1 MFIREKKS
9 GDRSYL
15 QVVENRREN
24 GKTKQRVIATLGRLD
39 VLQKTGALDALLC
52 SGGKFSQTLLLL
64 SAYRRG
70 EVAKV
75 ATRRI
80 GPSLVFERLWKDT
93 GCNDVINTLLVGRKF
108 GFDVERTIFKTVL
121 HRLFRSDRGSDRAAE
136 KWRKKYRIEG
146 TEELQLHHSYRAMG
160 WLGEELPGSEQRGM
174 TWYAPRCVKDR
185 IEEELFARRRD
196 LFTSLD
202 LVFFDTTSIYFEGQ
216 GGDSLGRHGKS
227 KDHRPDLRQMVV
239 GVVMDGDGSPVC
251 CEMWPGNTTDINTL
265 MPVADRLSERFGIK
279 RICVV
284 ADRGMFSKEII
295 RDLEGREWQYI
306 LGARMRKAKEVRD
319 EVLSRGGR
327 YQEVRPPRTSKK
339 EPAPLKVKEVKIG
352 ERRYVVCLNE
362 EQAKQDADDREAILE
377 GLEKQLKRGDKSL
390 VGNKGYRKY
399 LKASRGSFDIDRAK
413 AEGEARYD
421 GKWVLRTNTKLETA
435 DVALKYKQL
444 WMVED
449 IFRSMKTIV
458 ETRPIYHKFD
468 ETIRGHVFCS
478 FLSMVLIKELQ
489 DRLHEHG
496 HKFEWQDVVNDLD
509 DLEEVEIDQDG
520 KRFVLRSEAKRTCGK
535 VFQAVGV
542 AMPPA
547 VRHATG
553 NPPA

>member
-24 GKTKQRVIATLGRLD
+24 GRTKQRVIATLGRLD
-39 VLQKTGALDALLC
+39 ILQQTGALDALLC

-80 GPSLVFERLWKDT
+80 GPALVFERLWKDT
-93 GCNDVINTLLVGRKF
+93 GCKDVIKSLLGNRRF
-108 GFDVERTIFKTVL
+108 EFDVERTVFKTVL
-121 HRLFRSDRGSDRAAE
+121 HRLFRADRGSDRASE
-136 KWRKKYRIEG
+136 KWREKYLIEG
-146 TEELQLHHSYRAMG
+146 TDNLQLHHSYRAMG
-160 WLGEELPGSEQRGM
+160 WLGEELPLSEQRGM
-174 TWYAPRCVKDR
+174 TWYASRCIKDR
-185 IEEELFARRRD
+185 IEEELFVRRRD

-202 LVFFDTTSIYFEGQ
+202 LVFFDTTSIYFEGF
-216 GGDSLGRHGKS
+216 GGATLGRYGNS
-227 KDHRPDLRQMVV
+227 KDHRPGLRQMVV
-239 GVVMDGDGSPVC
+239 GVVLDVDGNPVC

-265 MPVADRLSERFGIK
+265 MPVADRLGERFGIK

-284 ADRGMFSKEII
+284 ADRGMISKETI
-295 RDLEGREWQYI
+295 RDLEGRGWQYI
-306 LGARMRKAKEVRD
+306 LGARMRKHKEVRE

-327 YQEVRPPRTSKK
+327 YREVRPRRTKK
-339 EPAPLKVKEVKIG
+339 KDPAPLMVKEVKIG
-352 ERRYVVCLNE
+352 KHRYVVCLNE
-362 EQAKQDADDREAILE
+362 EQAKKDAADREAILE
-377 GLEKQLKRGDKSL
+377 GLEKQLRQGDKSL

-399 LKASRGSFDIDRAK
+399 LKAAGEVFEIDRAK
-413 AEGEARYD
+413 AEKEARYD
-421 GKWVLRTNTKLETA
+421 GKWVLRTNTELDAAE
-435 DVALKYKQL
+435 VALKYKQL
-444 WMVED
+444 WMVEQ

-458 ETRPIYHKFD
+458 ETRPIYHKYD

-489 DRLHEHG
+489 DRLQEHG
-496 HKFEWQDVVNDLD
+496 HKFEWQDIINDLD

-520 KRFVLRSEAKRTCGK
+520 KRFFIRSETKGTCGQVLR
-535 VFQAVGV
+535 AVGV

-547 VRHATG
+547 VRQVGTQSF
-553 NPPA
+553 